1 MLLLLLHRTRQNKIP
16 AWIKIE
22 QHRSESGTLATS
34 ESYFV
39 NFGGSKTLAD
49 KHPAG
54 FDSLLCIIKP
64 GNDGKFDELLNQA
77 NFLDLK
83 FGQVRLSIRLLL
95 LKEQPGPITQSFV
108 AKSAR
113 GREKTII

>member
-1 MLLLLLHRTRQNKIP
+1 VLATVHRTQ
-16 AWIKIE
+16 IKIE

-95 LKEQPGPITQSFV
+95 LKEQPGPITQIV
-108 AKSAR
+108 ASAR